1 MSQNQFNTLMVAIQT
16 LRSDMNTRFH
26 SVEGRLCNI
35 EGELKRIEYATQY
48 NANQDVIDELER
60 ITGFR
65 K

>member
-1 MSQNQFNTLMVAIQT
+1 MSQNQFNTLMGAIQT
-16 LRSDMNTRFH
+16 LRSDMNT
-26 SVEGRLCNI
+26 RLCNI

>member
-1 MSQNQFNTLMVAIQT
+1 MSQNQFNTLMGAIQT
-16 LRSDMNTRFH
+16 LRSDMNTRFS

-35 EGELKRIEYATQY
+35 EGELKRIEHATQY